1 VYLSSS
7 ARLQKSVLPPD
18 LGQWFMARAKI
29 YLLVTLVVAGG
40 FFFVAGWLD
49 DASDTSSTNDL
60 TRTAYITCVLLA
72 ALVPYEMFRSR
83 RKKFSSGAD
92 HKEKEPV
99 HH

>member
-1 VYLSSS
+1 MYLSSS

-18 LGQWFMARAKI
+18 LGRWFIARAKI
-29 YLLVTLVVAGG
+29 YLLVTLVVVGG

-49 DASDTSSTNDL
+49 DAADASSANEL
-60 TRTAYITCVLLA
+60 IRTGYIICALLV
-72 ALVPYEMFRSR
+72 ALVPYEILRSR
-83 RKKFSSGAD
+83 QKFGAD